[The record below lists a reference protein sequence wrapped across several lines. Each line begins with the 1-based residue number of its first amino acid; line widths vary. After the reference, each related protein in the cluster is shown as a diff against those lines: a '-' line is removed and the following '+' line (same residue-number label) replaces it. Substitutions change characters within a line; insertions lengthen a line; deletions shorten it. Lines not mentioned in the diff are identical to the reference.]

1 MMMSGF
7 RLNLTPLKEPLGF
20 IKVLEWLTSI
30 FAFGSCGSFSGQNI
44 ITLFCGAGLRNETLN
59 VTIHYPFRLNE
70 ITLVGA
76 NSTLCGRAVQE
87 THLVG
92 DSAFSAEVF
101 VGVAIMAF
109 CYSMATLLIY
119 LGYMDSYRDT
129 QGPSSWSQIDFSLT
143 LLFAAVWLVCS
154 SAWAKGLQ
162 NVRNA
167 TGTPG
172 IQATLSVCQAQGVLC
187 QVTERAN
194 MRSLSVSVV
203 FGFLNLVLWLGNV
216 WFTYKET
223 PWHARSLP
231 SEEVP
236 VRRHVPVPI

>member
-1 MMMSGF
+1 MTGF

-20 IKVLEWLTSI
+20 IKILEWLTAI
-30 FAFGSCGSFSGQNI
+30 FAFGSCGSFSGRNI
-44 ITLFCGAGLRNETLN
+44 ITLFCGGVRNETLN

-70 ITLVGA
+70 VMLVSA
-76 NSTLCGRAVQE
+76 NSTLCGRLVQE

-101 VGVAIMAF
+101 VAVAIMAF
-109 CYSMATLLIY
+109 CYSMATLLVY
-119 LGYMDSYRDT
+119 LGYMDSYRDP
-129 QGPSSWSQIDFSLT
+129 QGSSWPQTDFSMT
-143 LLFAAVWLVCS
+143 ILFATIWLVCS

-162 NVRNA
+162 NVRDA
-167 TGTPG
+167 TGTAG
-172 IQATLSVCQAQGVLC
+172 IQATLSVCQAQGVVC
-187 QVTERAN
+187 EVTERAN

-223 PWHARSLP
+223 PWHSRTPPA
-231 SEEVP
+231 EEVP